1 MSSLS
6 GDFNNIDFDQLF
18 ERDVFIEKEDS
29 NKNKFVTKTYEKEK
43 EHETLYSTKSNT
55 LSNKNDEN
63 EDIKSF
69 IFNPE
74 NEYTK
79 RKKERNNMKNGK
91 NIGKNKYQK
100 NEIRKDT
107 ISKSIK
113 SKIQLDIHETI
124 KPFLEKDEK
133 LKKINHKFIENN
145 SSLVNRKIFSKT
157 IKQYLLINKHNK
169 ELIEVLEKRG
179 ENNESLYE
187 LLNMTYYDFIEEIF
201 TNPKNKFKIDNSKYK
216 IQKSLYGN
224 DEKNGFILY
233 YKNKRDRQLQVD
245 DERDR
250 ILGLR
255 PKKEKILKIINSSL
269 I

>member
-29 NKNKFVTKTYEKEK
+29 NKNKFVTNTYEKEK

-63 EDIKSF
+63 EDIKNF

-79 RKKERNNMKNGK
+79 RKKERNEMINGE
-91 NIGKNKYQK
+91 NIGKNKYKK
-100 NEIRKDT
+100 NETRKDV

-113 SKIQLDIHETI
+113 SKIQFDIHEII
-124 KPFLEKDEK
+124 KPYLEKDEK
-133 LKKINHKFIENN
+133 LKKISHKFIENN

-157 IKQYLLINKHNK
+157 IKEFLLINEDNK
-169 ELIEVLEKRG
+169 KLIEELEKRA
-179 ENNESLYE
+179 EKNKKKNKEFLYK
-187 LLNMTYYDFIEEIF
+187 LLNMTYYDFIKKIF
-201 TNPKNKFKIDNSKYK
+201 TNPKNEFEIDNSKYK
-216 IQKSLYGN
+216 IQKLLYDN
-224 DEKNGFILY
+224 DEINGFILY
-233 YKNKRDRQLQVD
+233 YKNKRDRQLQID
-245 DERDR
+245 PERDG

-255 PKKEKILKIINSSL
+255 PKNTEK
-269 I
+269 